1 MSRDEIQTVAVI
13 GAGHIGFGWAHVFC
27 RAGLTTRL
35 YDVSR
40 EALRHGCDEL
50 AKGLDLFVRHGLLQ
64 EAERQRAL
72 DCVQAPTDLEEAL
85 DGVEYV
91 QESVPE
97 KLELKRSVFEEI
109 DRRTPPETII
119 ASSASQIPMT
129 DIAIRTAYPERCVV
143 AHPCNPPHIVPLVE
157 IVAGQ
162 KTDPEVA
169 RRTRAFMEQ
178 VGQSPITLNK
188 EICGFALNRLQ
199 FALVREA
206 FYLAREEVASIA
218 DIDRCLCEGVGL
230 RWPFIGPFMTE
241 ELNSKDIVDGLTKDI
256 DENEELWAALGD
268 FRRYDEHDIRKAA
281 EGVRQ
286 IMGSVSHDDAL
297 AWRDSMVLKL
307 RALKDRERLLYWG
320 GPSDAGRRGG
330 RLP

>member
-1 MSRDEIQTVAVI
+1 MSGDGIRTVAVI

-35 YDVSR
+35 YDVNSD
-40 EALRHGCDEL
+40 ALGHGYDEL
-50 AKGLDLFVRHGLLQ
+50 AGGLDLFVEHGLLE
-64 EAERQRAL
+64 EADRQRAL
-72 DCVQAPTDLEEAL
+72 DRVQATTDLEAAL
-85 DGVEYV
+85 QDADYV

-109 DRRTPPETII
+109 DRLTPATTII
-119 ASSASQIPMT
+119 ASSASQIPMS
-129 DIAIRTAYPERCVV
+129 DIAVRTAHPERCVV

-157 IVAGQ
+157 IVAGE

-169 RRTRAFMEQ
+169 RRTRAFMER

-206 FYLAREEVASIA
+206 FYLAHEDVASIA

-241 ELNSKDIVDGLTKDI
+241 ELNSKDIVDGLSKDI

-268 FRRYDEHDIRKAA
+268 FRRYDEDDIRKAA
-281 EGVRQ
+281 EGVQR
-286 IMGSVSHDDAL
+286 IMGQVAHDEAL
-297 AWRDSMVLKL
+297 AWRDAMVLQL
-307 RALKDRERLLYWG
+307 RALKDRAPLLY
-320 GPSDAGRRGG
+320 RRSGE
-330 RLP
+330 